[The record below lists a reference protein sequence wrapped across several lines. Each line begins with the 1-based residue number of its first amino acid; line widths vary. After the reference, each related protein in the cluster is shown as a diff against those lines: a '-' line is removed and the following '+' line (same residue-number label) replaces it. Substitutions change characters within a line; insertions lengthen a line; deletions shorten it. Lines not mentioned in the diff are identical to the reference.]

1 MISPLRAGRISPQI
15 DAGGSRRGPDR
26 GLKRS
31 GTDQDHA
38 DAVRLH
44 AAHPPDSL
52 PILFLLPFGLADLS
66 GYWTA
71 LVAAVISYPF
81 FGLDA
86 IADEL
91 QAFADTP
98 MIVPLDAP
106 ARALEI
112 GILEMLGQ
120 KQLPPPMQPKNFVLT

>member
-1 MISPLRAGRISPQI
+1 
-15 DAGGSRRGPDR
+15 
-26 GLKRS
+26 
-31 GTDQDHA
+31 
-38 DAVRLH
+38 
-44 AAHPPDSL
+44 
-52 PILFLLPFGLADLS
+52 
-66 GYWTA
+66 
-71 LVAAVISYPF
+71 LVAAVISYAF

-98 MIVPLDAP
+98 MIVPLDAT
-106 ARALEI
+106 ARALEL